1 MHVCKDNE
9 ALSSWTEES
18 DAGGE
23 YSEGGNSVGRDLGD
37 TSSES
42 TLSID
47 DQGYENDEQVHFC
60 EIFMPE
66 CFTPFYLSSLVSF
79 FIFSVSF
86 FL

>member
-47 DQGYENDEQVHFC
+47 DQGYENDEQVQ
-60 EIFMPE
+60 
-66 CFTPFYLSSLVSF
+66 
-79 FIFSVSF
+79 